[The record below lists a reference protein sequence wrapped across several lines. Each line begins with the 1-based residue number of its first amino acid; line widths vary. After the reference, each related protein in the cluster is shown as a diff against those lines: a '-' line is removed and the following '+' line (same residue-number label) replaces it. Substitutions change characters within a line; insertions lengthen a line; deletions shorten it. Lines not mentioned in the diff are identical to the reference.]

1 MLQGLAKSIC
11 VNAKKTSADNT
22 PAAVNW
28 SDTTASSSKGRFWT
42 YTYTAQ
48 QITGISTSIT
58 LQTEF
63 SNTGYLYLYYKV
75 QSTNTVPANTSAP
88 TSNSYTN
95 IQHNGTITVSNNE
108 WVVFCGTNGGGG
120 VSTTVTVK
128 NTSDGNAT
136 LDTFYSFSSQS

>member
-11 VNAKKTSADNT
+11 ISAKKTSADNT

-28 SDTTASSSKGRFWT
+28 SDTTANARKNSFL

-48 QITGISTSIT
+48 QITGISTSII

-63 SNTGYLYLYYKV
+63 SNTGYLHLYYKV

-108 WVVFCGTNGGGG
+108 WVVFCGTNGGYS
-120 VSTTVTVK
+120 VSTTATVK

>member
-28 SDTTASSSKGRFWT
+28 SDTTATQAKRNWN

-48 QITGISTSIT
+48 RITGISTSIT

-63 SNTGYLYLYYKV
+63 SNNGYLYLYYKV
-75 QSTNTVPANTSAP
+75 QSTNTVPVTAP

-108 WVVFCGTNGGGG
+108 WVIFCGTNGGNN